1 MLKKSMNGRAVSSI
15 CLVALLS
22 LWVVFSPGTTH
33 LASASEVD
41 KPVRNISPNPQSDRL
56 IANGTVVDATGI
68 AVPGA
73 SVIEVGTTNG
83 VNTNIDGKFSL
94 EVRKGAKVEVSCIG
108 YQTVTLV
115 ATANMTIAL
124 NVDNEFLDEVVV
136 VGYGTQKKANL
147 TGAVST
153 VDVGKTLENR
163 PVANVGR
170 ALQGS
175 VPGLTVLNSSGNIND
190 TPSITIRGLGT
201 LSNKAT
207 SNPLIVVDG
216 VAIDDISYLNPNDI
230 QSISVLKDAASTSI
244 YGTRAAFGVILITTK
259 SSTTTD
265 KVSVTYTD
273 NFAWEKP
280 TILPEYSDLPSQIL
294 AFQDVNNRMG
304 TVPELFGMIYNEEF
318 YKKAVAW
325 QDRHGWKKSGYR
337 EMVLGDD
344 FEFRSDGSGNYY
356 ADWDVAGIMFRN
368 WTPSQNHNFSVQGVS
383 GRTSY
388 FMSFG
393 YNKEQGTSNFNPE
406 RLKRWNVSSNITTNP
421 TDWLQLG
428 VRFNFSKKNFVKPS
442 DMRQGSYQ
450 YIWRWGSNF
459 GPYGTYN
466 GQDFRPIASRAQS
479 NDDETQSN
487 FTRISGFTK
496 IKIIDGLT
504 VNADYTYNIYDVDN
518 NESYAPLYCYNSWG
532 WIEEPSYTSTYSET
546 GTYTRRDVSYAFNVH
561 IDYEKT
567 FAKNHNLHVMV
578 GSNLEEGENRKF
590 GGYKMDLL
598 DPSLPEFS
606 LAVGDPDIN
615 SYGHTHW
622 GTAGFFARI
631 NYDYKG
637 IWLVEL
643 NGRYD
648 GSSRFPQNSHWAFF
662 PSVSAG
668 YHLSNE
674 NWFQN
679 LKPVFSDVKI
689 RASFG
694 EIGNEAI
701 GDNMFISTIGK
712 RSNTYVYWVG
722 DGSQKISQYDA
733 PSLVSSDLSWERIQT
748 LDIGADLAFFN
759 NDLRASFDWYQRTT
773 LDMLAPAA
781 ALPDVLGATAPY
793 TNNGTL
799 RTRGWELSLD
809 YNHVFGDW
817 AIYANASIGD
827 FKSEVTKWDN
837 DVKSLNSTYKGMIY
851 GDVWGFETDRYF
863 TPEDFTG
870 FDANGKPTG
879 YAPGIASQ
887 VGIQSGSF
895 IYGPGDTKYKDLD
908 GNGVIDGGKGTADD
922 HGDLKVIGNT
932 QPRYQYSFRLGASWK
947 GIDLDL
953 FFQGVG
959 KRDIWTQ
966 SSFVIPYYRGTDA
979 IYANQMDYWQGT
991 YDSASSKWTVTNA
1004 DPKYPRLYGGNNSTG
1019 KVPGID
1025 RGDKNFYP
1033 QSKWI
1038 SHMAYLRLKNLTIGY
1053 TLPQKLTR
1061 KVYLEKVRI
1070 YFSGENLFELID
1082 NTNGYFD
1089 PEINSGDGSWSNGV
1103 FGRID
1108 PMYRTLS
1115 FGIQVTL

>member
-1 MLKKSMNGRAVSSI
+1 MKSMNGKAIPSM
-15 CLVALLS
+15 CLAALLS
-22 LWVVFSPGTTH
+22 LGCLSGTAL
-33 LASASEVD
+33 LASAAESNSSGEMASSIPQDRKIVSGSVSD
-41 KPVRNISPNPQSDRL
+41 AAGSP
-56 IANGTVVDATGI
+56 
-68 AVPGA
+68 VPGV

-83 VNTNIDGKFSL
+83 GYTDVDGKFTI
-94 EVRKGAKVEVSCIG
+94 EVRNGAKLEFSCIG
-108 YQTVTLV
+108 YQTVTAM
-115 ATANMTIAL
+115 ATDNLKVTL
-124 NVDNEFLDEVVV
+124 NVDNEYLDEVVV

-163 PVANVGR
+163 PVANVGK

-175 VPGLTVLNSSGNIND
+175 VPGLTVLNSSGQINESP
-190 TPSITIRGLGT
+190 TITIRGLGT

-216 VAIDDISYLNPNDI
+216 VAIDDLSYLNPNDI
-230 QSISVLKDAASTSI
+230 QSVSVLKDAASTSI

-259 SSTTTD
+259 SSATKE
-265 KVSVTYTD
+265 KVSVSYNN
-273 NFAWEKP
+273 NFGWAKP
-280 TILPEYSDLPSQIL
+280 TVLPEYSDLPAQIK
-294 AFQDVNNRMG
+294 AFQDVNGRMG
-304 TVPELFGMIYNEEF
+304 TTPELFGMIYNDEF
-318 YKKAVAW
+318 YEKAVAW

-344 FEFRSDGSGNYY
+344 FEIRAADGKGNYY
-356 ADWDVAGIMFRN
+356 ADWDVAGIMFKD
-368 WTPSQNHNFSVQGVS
+368 WTPSQNHNLSVQGTS

-393 YNKEQGTSNFNPE
+393 YNKEEGTSNFNPDH
-406 RLKRWNVSSNITTNP
+406 LKRWNVSSNVTTNP

-428 VRFNFSKKNFVKPS
+428 VRFNFSKKNFVTPS
-442 DMRQGSYQ
+442 STRQGSYQ

-466 GQDFRPIASRAQS
+466 GHDFRPIASRVQAS
-479 NDDETQSN
+479 EKEIQSN

-504 VNADYTYNIYDVDN
+504 VNADYTYNVYDTEN
-518 NESYAPLYCYNSWG
+518 NGSYSPLYCYDSWG
-532 WIEEPSYTSTYSET
+532 WIEDLSYPSTYSDKS
-546 GTYTRRDVSYAFNVH
+546 TYTSRNVSYAFNAHV
-561 IDYEKT
+561 DYEKT
-567 FAKNHNLHVMV
+567 FAEKHNLHVMI
-578 GSNLEEGENRKF
+578 GSNVEEGEYRHF

-598 DPSLPEFS
+598 DPGLPEFS
-606 LAVGDPDIN
+606 LAVGDPDIDD
-615 SYGHTHW
+615 YGHTHW
-622 GTAGFFARI
+622 GTAGFFGRI
-631 NYDYKG
+631 NYDYAG
-637 IWLVEL
+637 IWLLEL

-648 GSSRFPQNSHWAFF
+648 GSSRFPQNQHWAFF

-674 NWFQN
+674 KWFEN
-679 LKPVFSDVKI
+679 IKPVLNDAKI

-701 GDNMFISTIGK
+701 GDNMFISTISK
-712 RSNTYVYWVG
+712 RDNAYVYWVG
-722 DGSQKISQYDA
+722 DGSQKISQYNS

-748 LDIGADLAFFN
+748 LDIGADLAFLN

-781 ALPDVLGATAPY
+781 ALPDVLGASAPY

-799 RTRGWELSLD
+799 RTRGWELSID
-809 YNHVFGDW
+809 YNHIFGDW
-817 AIYANASIGD
+817 SVYANASVGD

-837 DVKSLNSTYKGMIY
+837 DVKSLNSTYKGMVY

-870 FDANGKPTG
+870 FDAKGKPTG
-879 YAPGIASQ
+879 YAPGVASQ

-895 IYGPGDTKYKDLD
+895 VYGPGDTKYKDLNGD
-908 GNGVIDGGKGTADD
+908 GVIDGGKGTADD

-947 GIDLDL
+947 GIDLDI

-991 YDSASSKWTVTNA
+991 YDAASGRWNVTNA
-1004 DPKYPRLYGGNNSTG
+1004 DSKYPRLYGGNNGVGT
-1019 KVPGID
+1019 VPGID

-1038 SHMAYLRLKNLTIGY
+1038 SHMAYLRLKNLSVGY

-1061 KVYLEKVRI
+1061 KIYLEKVRV
-1070 YFSGENLFELID
+1070 YFSGENLFELIN

-1089 PEINSGDGSWSNGV
+1089 PEINTGDGSWSNGV

-1108 PMYRTLS
+1108 PMYRTFS
-1115 FGIQVTL
+1115 FGVQITL